1 MLTRAMKIT
10 RRRAAVLVVAVAIA
24 GGALYGYG
32 GGGARAAR
40 SSSHQ
45 HRLSAQAA
53 PDLSKIGVTLSAAI
67 DPTPPVTAAQAV
79 AVADKQVGGKV
90 IGTFLRHC
98 QTAAD
103 APGVNVDCW
112 VVSEVPATTS
122 AAFNAIS
129 PGVGATP
136 PMGTPTISVVLV
148 DAHSGSFILAASA

>member
-1 MLTRAMKIT
+1 MLTRAMKLT
-10 RRRAAVLVVAVAIA
+10 RRRAAVLVVAVALA

-79 AVADKQVGGKV
+79 AVADN
-90 IGTFLRHC
+90 R
-98 QTAAD
+98 
-103 APGVNVDCW
+103 
-112 VVSEVPATTS
+112 S
-122 AAFNAIS
+122 AAR
-129 PGVGATP
+129 
-136 PMGTPTISVVLV
+136 
-148 DAHSGSFILAASA
+148 